1 MCLCYLKLYVIIQL
15 NKIIKKSKIKKD
27 SNILDYG
34 FGRGEL
40 LINLY
45 KLGYR
50 KLFGNEISKE
60 AIAMFKDNLKKENIK
75 EKDFKIK
82 KIKENEL
89 FDFNIK
95 PDIVFC
101 KLVYAFLNDKK
112 DFLNKIKKSLSNNG
126 VLIIFTP
133 VLTKTNQ
140 CYISKKFICIKK
152 EDFDLIKNIFPK
164 AIFKLLDK
172 TPYGDRYIIYC
183 YK

>member
-1 MCLCYLKLYVIIQL
+1 MIL

-40 LINLY
+40 LIDLY

-50 KLFGNEISKE
+50 QLFGNEISKE
-60 AIAMFKDNLKKENIK
+60 AINIFKDNLKKENIN

-82 KIKENEL
+82 NIKENEL
-89 FDFNIK
+89 FDFNTK
-95 PDIVFC
+95 LDIVFC
-101 KLVYAFLNDKK
+101 KLVYAFISNKK

-126 VLIIFTP
+126 ALIIFTP

-140 CYISKKFICIKK
+140 YYISKKNICIKK
-152 EDFDLIKNIFPK
+152 DDFYLIKKIFPK

-172 TPYGDRYIIYC
+172 TPSGDRYIIYC